1 MTGPATPGD
10 PMTLPL
16 TAPHRTASAARP
28 DQQDGAGVRFAG
40 VVKAFGAQRV
50 LHGLDLEVAPG
61 ELVCLLGPSGCGK
74 STALRLLAGLEHP
87 DGGRITVAGR
97 DMAGVPTNKRDIGMV
112 FQSYSLFPHLSVA
125 RNTAFGLRTRRV
137 PAAEAAERA
146 AAALELVGLAEL
158 AQRYPHQLSG
168 GQQQRVALARALVTE
183 PRVLLLDEPLSA
195 LDAKVRV
202 QLRDEIRRI
211 QQRLGITTVFVTHD
225 QEEALA
231 ISDRVAVMNAGTIE
245 QHGTPEDLYMRP
257 ATPFVAEFIGRS
269 SLVPATVS
277 DGTASVLGRQV
288 PLLGTR
294 ADGPALV
301 FVRPENLELG
311 TEGAPAIVVA
321 TSYLGAVRRTQ
332 VRTEDGTELVVQH
345 AAAERVETGA
355 LVRVQVRPEPVA
367 ARDPEA

>member
-1 MTGPATPGD
+1 
-10 PMTLPL
+10 MTLPL
-16 TAPHRTASAARP
+16 TDVRRADVALPFGRP
-28 DQQDGAGVRFAG
+28 EGAGVEFAG
-40 VVKAFGAQRV
+40 VVKAFGSQRV
-50 LHGLDLEVAPG
+50 LHGLDLQVAPG

-74 STALRLLAGLEHP
+74 STALRLLAGLEHL
-87 DGGRITVAGR
+87 DGGRITVAGQ

-125 RNTAFGLRTRRV
+125 RNTAFGLRTRHV
-137 PAAEAAERA
+137 PAAEAAERV
-146 AAALELVGLAEL
+146 AAALELVGLADL
-158 AQRYPHQLSG
+158 AARYPHQLSG

-231 ISDRVAVMNAGTIE
+231 IADRVAVMNGGSIE

-257 ATPFVAEFIGRS
+257 ATAFVAEFIGRS
-269 SLVPATVS
+269 SLVPATVTA
-277 DGTASVLGRQV
+277 GTALVLGTPV
-288 PLLGTR
+288 PLLAAR
-294 ADGPALV
+294 PDGPALV
-301 FVRPENLELG
+301 FVRPENLELA
-311 TEGAPAIVVA
+311 TDGAPAIVVA
-321 TSYLGAVRRTQ
+321 TSYLGAIRRTQ

-345 AAAERVETGA
+345 AAGERAEPGA
-355 LVRVQVRPEPVA
+355 LVHVRVHPEPVA
-367 ARDPEA
+367 ATDAQR